1 MRIEHHQPRLIA
13 SPIAAPE
20 PRGREWVARSKDFAS
35 RASSRGSFSVR
46 RHLNA
51 YNGYQPR
58 RPQIS
63 APMDF
68 RHVDHPLSG
77 RKPSFR
83 PLELSIYMPEN
94 QLSPI
99 LTHFGTIDDL
109 SFDPRNKELPAF
121 PPSAMTHTRSESA
134 LSHHRI
140 PRKPVRSSS
149 HVSMDWAH
157 KPRPES
163 IEARELF
170 AAMESQLPQ
179 APAQARLRSMTA
191 PAGYE
196 RVKSAIQE
204 KNELEQRL
212 RDIEETIEER
222 KSIYMNSRPT
232 SRATSRASRPRSIY
246 AEASGVFSSPGSKIE
261 LTIPEPMPTP
271 PSNPSFA
278 ERVALPQ
285 SDSRPKTAPIQI
297 PVRHKSFSEASAT
310 FSTNNTTS
318 PSHIETSPILP
329 PPLPLVLRA
338 GVRPP
343 LRKKKSFSRVSNWLF
358 PSDHSR
364 NTSFDSVTNAPKPV
378 TSRDGFYQC
387 IDVHGQATTTRD
399 SFSSATTVS
408 TLETETE
415 VEHPSPPTTYT
426 PYSTPGRDEMDK
438 AEPEIRAFASIDY
451 ERNEKSIE
459 MVRVR
464 TFGEKEMGPEETWRM
479 HVDSLPVVPVN
490 RNASAGR
497 NSVGVAF

>member
-1 MRIEHHQPRLIA
+1 MRIEHHQPGLIA
-13 SPIAAPE
+13 SPVAEPE
-20 PRGREWVARSKDFAS
+20 PRGREWVAKSKDFAN

-68 RHVDHPLSG
+68 RHVDHALPG
-77 RKPSFR
+77 RKPTFR

-94 QLSPI
+94 HLSPI
-99 LTHFGTIDDL
+99 LSHFGTIDDL
-109 SFDPRNKELPAF
+109 SFDPRYKELPSF
-121 PPSAMTHTRSESA
+121 PPTAMTHTRSESA
-134 LSHHRI
+134 LSNHRI
-140 PRKPVRSSS
+140 PRKPLRSSS
-149 HVSMDWAH
+149 HMSMDWAH

-204 KNELEQRL
+204 KNDLEQRL

-222 KSIYMNSRPT
+222 KSIYMSSRPT

-246 AEASGVFSSPGSKIE
+246 AEASGMFSFYSSMFK
-261 LTIPEPMPTP
+261 LTISEPMPTP

-285 SDSRPKTAPIQI
+285 SDSRPKTAPVHI
-297 PVRHKSFSEASAT
+297 PIRHKSFSEASAT
-310 FSTNNTTS
+310 FTTAITAS
-318 PSHIETSPILP
+318 PSHTDTSLPMLP

-343 LRKKKSFSRVSNWLF
+343 LRKKKSFSRVSHWLF

-387 IDVHGQATTTRD
+387 IDVQGQATTRD

-408 TLETETE
+408 TLETETD
-415 VEHPSPPTTYT
+415 VDHPSPPTTYT
-426 PYSTPGRDEMDK
+426 PYSTPGRDQMDK
-438 AEPEIRAFASIDY
+438 AEPQIRSFSSMDS
-451 ERNEKSIE
+451 ERNEKSID

-479 HVDSLPVVPVN
+479 HVDSLPVVPMS
-490 RNASAGR
+490 RNVVAGR